1 VSFDADRARAML
13 AHLSPDLP
21 RDEWVKVG
29 MALKS
34 ELGDGPG
41 FEVFDEW
48 SRGGAGYS
56 ESGTR
61 TTWRSLKAGG
71 KVGGGTLV
79 RMAQAAGWKP
89 ADKPRRQTPAE
100 RAAAA
105 AAQRKAAE
113 REARET
119 EARHRKAA
127 AEAAALWERGQ
138 PADGARPAPYLQRKG
153 VGPHGVRVLPDGTLL
168 IPLRDAAGALWNVQR
183 IAPRPPAGGEPPEKL
198 FTKGARKSG
207 LWHLIGPPP
216 GAGAWLML
224 AEGYATAAT
233 VHEATGRPVAVAFD
247 AGNLQPVAAALRQA
261 FPGVRL
267 AVAGDDDRPTAQ
279 RTGRNPGREAAEA
292 VAAACSGPALLPR
305 FPAGA
310 APGLTDWNDLHQ
322 LQGQGLDAVREQIE
336 AGLRAFEAALPAP
349 GAAAPADGE
358 DGAAAG
364 DKPPPSAAPA
374 GDGRSEAAGD
384 TAAPPGRSERPQD
397 RAKDRAKDKGRG
409 RAATGRNGG
418 GGKPDDEGDT
428 TEGAPRFECDD
439 SGLWRYLP
447 PGRDGDG
454 GGWQRVSDPLRVEA
468 LARDQADGAT
478 SLVLSFRSRFGD
490 DRRLILPAASVAGD
504 GGAWRVTL
512 ADAGFHV
519 PARTNPKRW
528 LGEYLTDAQA
538 ERHARLTERT
548 GWHGSAFVLPAE
560 TIGGD
565 DAEAVLF
572 SGEKPDGGLSQA
584 GDLQRWQQHI
594 GRHCIGQSRLIFA
607 VSMALAAPCLRWTGA
622 GEAAES
628 GGFHL
633 HGGSSS
639 GKTTALRGAA
649 SVYGPP
655 AYVQRWRA
663 TDNGLEALAAAH
675 SDLPLMLDELAQM
688 DPKVTGDVVYM
699 IGNGWGKSRAAR
711 SGGSRPRLRWRLL
724 VLSSGEIGL
733 SDHMAEAGKRPRAG
747 QELRFVDL
755 PADAGQG
762 FGAFDHRGDF
772 EDSAAL
778 SRHLDKATSKFYG
791 TLGRAWLEHLAANTE
806 GLSAELRQRMAKFEA
821 QAVPETASG
830 QVGRVARRF
839 ALVAAAGEMA
849 TAAGLT
855 GWPPGQAQAATLRL
869 FNAWIEARPAG
880 IGDGETAAM
889 LRQVRAWFE
898 LHSEARFTS
907 WDRVEKGAESDE
919 DRRPQTL
926 LRAGWRKRIM
936 SQAGMETLEAV
947 EYMVLPEVF
956 RNEIAKGWNDRAVL
970 RLLAE
975 RGHLKREKP
984 NENASRV
991 RPPNIGHPVS
1001 VYRIRSTLL
1010 NEGEE

>member
-48 SRGGAGYS
+48 SLGGAGYS

-113 REARET
+113 HEARET

-127 AEAAALWERGQ
+127 AEAAALWDRAQ

-153 VGPHGVRVLPDGTLL
+153 VGPHGVRVLPDGALL

-183 IAPRPPAGGEPPEKL
+183 IAPRPPAEGEPPEKL
-198 FTKGARKSG
+198 FTKGARVSG

-216 GAGAWLML
+216 VAGAWLML

-233 VHEATGRPVAVAFD
+233 VHEATGRPVAVAFN

-279 RTGRNPGREAAEA
+279 RTGRNPGREAAQA
-292 VAAACSGPALLPR
+292 VAAACGGPALLPR
-305 FPAGA
+305 FPAEA
-310 APGLTDWNDLHQ
+310 VPDLKDWNDLHQ

-336 AGLRAFEAALPAP
+336 AGLRAFEAASPAP
-349 GAAAPADGE
+349 GAAAPDDGE
-358 DGAAAG
+358 DGAASG
-364 DKPPPSAAPA
+364 DSPPPSAAPA
-374 GDGRSEAAGD
+374 GDGRSESAGD
-384 TAAPPGRSERPQD
+384 TAAPPGRDERPQD

-409 RAATGRNGG
+409 RAATGRSGTNRM
-418 GGKPDDEGDT
+418 PDDDGDT
-428 TEGAPRFECDD
+428 AEGARFKCDD

-454 GGWQRVSDPLRVEA
+454 GGWRRVSDPLRVEA
-468 LARDQADGAT
+468 LARDQADGAA
-478 SLVLSFRSRFGD
+478 SLVLSFRSIFGT
-490 DRRLILPAASVAGD
+490 DRRLILPLASVAGD
-504 GGAWRVTL
+504 GGAWRGML
-512 ADAGFHV
+512 ADAGFQV
-519 PARTNPKRW
+519 PADTHRRRW
-528 LGEYLTDAQA
+528 LGEYLAGARAD
-538 ERHARLTERT
+538 RHARLTERT
-548 GWHGSAFVLPAE
+548 GWHGPVFGLPAE

-565 DAEAVLF
+565 DAEPVLF
-572 SGEKPDGGLSQA
+572 AGEKPDGGLSRA
-584 GDLQRWQQHI
+584 GDLQRWQRHV
-594 GRHCIGQSRLIFA
+594 GRHCIGQTRLLFA
-607 VSMALAAPCLRWTGA
+607 VAAALAAPCLRWSGA
-622 GEAAES
+622 GES

-633 HGGSSS
+633 VGGSSS
-639 GKTTALRGAA
+639 GKTTALRVAA

-663 TDNGLEALAAAH
+663 TDNGLESLAAAH
-675 SDLPLMLDELAQM
+675 CDLPLVIDELAQL
-688 DPKVTGDVVYM
+688 DAKVAGEAAYM
-699 IGNGWGKSRAAR
+699 LANGSGKVRAGR
-711 SGGSRPRLRWRLL
+711 SGGSRPRLTWLL
-724 VLSSGEIGL
+724 LFLSSGEIGL
-733 SDHMAEAGKRPRAG
+733 ADHMAEANKRPRAG

-772 EDSAAL
+772 DDAAAL
-778 SRHLDKATSKFYG
+778 SKHLNAAAGKFYG

-880 IGDGETAAM
+880 IGDAEKTAM
-889 LRQVRAWFE
+889 MRQVRAWFE
-898 LHSEARFTS
+898 AHGEARFT
-907 WDRVEKGAESDE
+907 DLNRAED
-919 DRRPQTL
+919 DHRAVTMH
-926 LRAGWRKRIM
+926 RAGWRKRIETD
-936 SQAGMETLEAV
+936 SGSGMVETETV
-947 EYMVLPEVF
+947 EWWVLPETF
-956 RNEIAKGWNDRAVL
+956 RVEIAKGWSDRAVL

-975 RGHLKREKP
+975 ARPGLESGHMKRERG
-984 NENASRV
+984 NEYASRV
-991 RPPNIGHPVS
+991 RVPGLGKTQ

-1010 NEGEE
+1010 NEGDE